1 MSHQLQATLQFS
13 NALYEEGGTL
23 PIFMESRGITGS
35 LNVKGDY
42 DTRFGLVKV
51 VLEGKY
57 NRLQLILRWVTDE
70 RQER

>member
-13 NALYEEGGTL
+13 NALYEGGGAL
-23 PIFMESRGITGS
+23 PIFMESKGITGS
-35 LNVKGDY
+35 LNIKGDY

-51 VLEGKY
+51 VLEGEY
-57 NRLQLILRWVTDE
+57 NLQELILWWVTDE